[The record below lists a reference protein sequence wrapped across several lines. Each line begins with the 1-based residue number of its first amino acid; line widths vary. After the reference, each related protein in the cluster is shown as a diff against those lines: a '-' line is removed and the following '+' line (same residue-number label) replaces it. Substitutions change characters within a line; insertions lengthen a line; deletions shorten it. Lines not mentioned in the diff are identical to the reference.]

1 MVYSSLLGAT
11 AVLAPIIGTSGFL
24 GNPRISDRLIRWWS
38 HSLMFS
44 FGVDWDAFG
53 VENAEGLGPCVIM
66 SSHRSHLDGPLLL
79 CVLPLD
85 FAFVIKKALAQIPL
99 WGWAVTGAGY
109 VSIDRGSTTD
119 SLGGMRKAA
128 ESVRKGRRVL
138 TFPEGSR
145 APTDEFLPFKKG
157 GAVLAIEAQ
166 VPVLPVAIAGT
177 YDLLPRDTFMARSG
191 KAMVGVGRPIPTQGL
206 TYDDRGDFL
215 STVEAEVHRLYAE
228 ARKKLQKRDAVDGGR

>member
-11 AVLAPIIGTSGFL
+11 AVLAPIIGASGFM

-38 HSLMFS
+38 HSLMLS
-44 FGVDWDAFG
+44 AGVQWDAFG

-85 FAFVIKKALAQIPL
+85 FAFVIKKALAKIPL

-109 VSIDRGSTTD
+109 VSIDRGSQAD
-119 SLGGMRKAA
+119 SLDGMKKAA
-128 ESVRKGRRVL
+128 ESVRNGRRVL

-145 APTDEFLPFKKG
+145 APTDDFLPFKKG

-177 YDLLPRDTFMARSG
+177 YDLLPRDTFMVRSG
-191 KAMVGVGRPIPTQGL
+191 RAMVGVGRPVPTEGM
-206 TYDDRGDFL
+206 TYDDRGELL
-215 STVEAEVHRLYAE
+215 STVEAEIRRLYAE
-228 ARKKLQKRDAVDGGR
+228 AKERLS